1 MDDKRMEPSKLG
13 TIEEIIFLRGFAI
26 LAVIAIHTTGYFT
39 EMKSYNTLML
49 LNLWTDIFSQF
60 AVPVFI
66 LISGFVLA
74 RNYPFDFSLLKF
86 YKKRIRSIIPQYL
99 IFSVLYTVFN
109 NRGAIQ
115 SNSLYNNLSLFLN
128 NILHS
133 DASYH
138 LWFFSIIIQFYILYP
153 LIIKIYVFCKRIGR
167 TELLLALLLIIQIL
181 WMVGIHSSSFPNIHL
196 NFISFLFYFGLGIYA
211 SDHYEQFKKAGNR
224 LTPIYFIMS
233 LALTLGASFF
243 IIIGLTTGY
252 RYNSIPSYFFMGA
265 ELVYPI
271 LRLSTFLLFFN
282 LAAYLVGKKSI
293 LAKVIYRMGDYSFGI
308 YLIHIFFN
316 QSAITIL
323 KNRAIDYN
331 NWIFYPSVFVVTVVF
346 SYIAVRLI
354 SYMPYS
360 YYLIGRRN
368 KLYTPKRT

>member
-1 MDDKRMEPSKLG
+1 MDDKRVEPSKLG
-13 TIEEIIFLRGFAI
+13 TIEEITFLRGFAI

-39 EMKSYNTLML
+39 EMKSYNTLVL

-66 LISGFVLA
+66 LISGFALA
-74 RNYPFDFSLLKF
+74 RNYRFDFSLIKF
-86 YKKRIRSIIPQYL
+86 YKKRIHSIIPQYL

-109 NRGAIQ
+109 NWAVIQ
-115 SNSLYNNLSLFLN
+115 SNPLKSNFALLLN

-133 DASYH
+133 NASYH

-153 LIIKIYVFCKRIGR
+153 LIIKIYAFCKRKDR
-167 TELLLALLLIIQIL
+167 AESLLALLLIIQIL
-181 WMVGIHSSSFPNIHL
+181 WMVGIHSSYFPFIKL

-211 SDHYEQFKKAGNR
+211 SDHFDQFRKSANR
-224 LTPIYFIMS
+224 LTPIYLIMS

-243 IIIGLTTGY
+243 IIIGLTMGY
-252 RYNSIPSYFFMGA
+252 RYNSIPAYFFMGA

-271 LRLSTFLLFFN
+271 LRIATFLLFFD
-282 LAAYLVGKKSI
+282 LAARLVEKKNI
-293 LAKVIYRMGDYSFGI
+293 LAKVVSRIGEYSFGI

-316 QSAITIL
+316 QSAIKIL
-323 KNRAIDYN
+323 KGMAIDYD
-331 NWIFYPSVFVVTVVF
+331 NWIFYPIVFVVTVIL
-346 SYIAVRLI
+346 SYFAVRLI

-368 KLYTPKRT
+368 KLKTRKKT